1 MFDKITFFVRLIKK
15 TFKTF
20 VDYLIIIN
28 SVNALHFRQQE
39 DLKSCENSNFV
50 PSFETVRYF

>member
-28 SVNALHFRQQE
+28 SVDALQE